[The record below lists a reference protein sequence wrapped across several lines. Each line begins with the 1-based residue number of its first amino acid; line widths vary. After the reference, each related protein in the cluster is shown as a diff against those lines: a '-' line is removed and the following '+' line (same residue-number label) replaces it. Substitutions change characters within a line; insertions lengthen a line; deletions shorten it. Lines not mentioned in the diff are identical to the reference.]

1 MQTKVGQ
8 LVINFREITTTALV
22 WTIFMTVAMWPLR
35 KINRDIQT
43 ANQKKCIRL
52 SVPALI

>member
-43 ANQKKCIRL
+43 ANQKKCVRL